1 MNWRWAWARSR
12 LTAIVAS
19 GFCWLILTNLAP
31 AIVAVSVMVGVAMVV
46 GWRTS
51 PLLWWRFGARRVEA
65 AEAEAVWRALVP
77 LEWLRGRNQPRL
89 WVSRRVGSGVIAP
102 DPGQLVFGE
111 RLLRQ
116 IRQHQVSDREVC
128 RLVVRALGTA
138 EVNRSRIVATVEVF
152 CIPWAILSFAARAVS
167 RPAVSMPLVGFAWR
181 ARWVFFLLAAAD
193 LYGRALW
200 AGLVML
206 VLVAVATVTT
216 PRWNRAWV
224 VRQRE
229 MADAFGREHGAA
241 SSSWQVPSRAP
252 APQREGVR

>member
-1 MNWRWAWARSR
+1 MNWRWAWAR

-19 GFCWLILTNLAP
+19 GLCWLILANLAP
-31 AIVAVSVMVGVAMVV
+31 AVVAVGFVVAVAMVV

-65 AEAEAVWRALVP
+65 AEAGAVWRALVP

-102 DPGQLVFGE
+102 DPGQLVVGE

-128 RLVVRALGTA
+128 RLAVRALGTA
-138 EVNRSRIVATVEVF
+138 EVNGSRIVAAIEVF
-152 CIPWAILSFAARAVS
+152 CTPWSLLALAVRAVS
-167 RPAVSMPLVGFAWR
+167 RPAMSMPLVGFAWR
-181 ARWVFFLLAAAD
+181 ARWVFFVLAAGD
-193 LYGRALW
+193 LYSRALRP
-200 AGLVML
+200 GLVML

-216 PRWNRAWV
+216 PRWNRAWD

-229 MADAFGREHGAA
+229 MADAFEREHGAA
-241 SSSWQVPSRAP
+241 SSSWQLPSRAP
-252 APQREGVR
+252 APQDEGVR